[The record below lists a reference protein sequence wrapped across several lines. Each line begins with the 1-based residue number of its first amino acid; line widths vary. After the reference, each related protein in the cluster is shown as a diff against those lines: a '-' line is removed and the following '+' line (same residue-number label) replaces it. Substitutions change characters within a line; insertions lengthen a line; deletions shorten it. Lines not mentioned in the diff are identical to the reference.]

1 MDKIIQTIC
10 AVLAGIAGFLWG
22 GMDGL
27 LYALVSFMILD
38 YITGC
43 LVAIVKKELS
53 SKIGFK
59 GIAKK
64 VLIMALVAVGHILD
78 THILGGGAF
87 CRSAVIGFYIA
98 NEGISILENAGELG
112 IPLPKK
118 LIAVLK
124 QMSNYHFTCIAEK
137 SFYVLNSSGT
147 WVSSSE
153 DSTST
158 LSTTSLNR
166 PVSLTSNKPVTL
178 SNKPVTLSPDVSES
192 NTSDSEGIADDV
204 KESGGTGEIMEETP
218 ETETLESNEV
228 TEDAEPLRNTES
240 E

>member
-10 AVLAGIAGFLWG
+10 AVIAGIAGFLWG

-27 LYALVSFMILD
+27 LYALISFMILD

-78 THILGGGAF
+78 THILGGAF

-124 QMSNYHFTCIAEK
+124 QLK
-137 SFYVLNSSGT
+137 SKDDEE
-147 WVSSSE
+147 SE
-153 DSTST
+153 DD
-158 LSTTSLNR
+158 
-166 PVSLTSNKPVTL
+166 KH
-178 SNKPVTLSPDVSES
+178 D
-192 NTSDSEGIADDV
+192 SDS
-204 KESGGTGEIMEETP
+204 
-218 ETETLESNEV
+218 
-228 TEDAEPLRNTES
+228 
-240 E
+240 

>member
-1 MDKIIQTIC
+1 MGKLVQIISAFT
-10 AVLAGIAGFLWG
+10 AGLCSFMWG

-27 LYALVSFMILD
+27 LYALVSFMVLD

-43 LVAIVKKELS
+43 LAAVVKKELS

-64 VLIMALVAVGHILD
+64 VLVMALVAVGHILD

-124 QMSNYHFTCIAEK
+124 QLK
-137 SFYVLNSSGT
+137 SKDDEE
-147 WVSSSE
+147 SE
-153 DSTST
+153 DKK
-158 LSTTSLNR
+158 N
-166 PVSLTSNKPVTL
+166 
-178 SNKPVTLSPDVSES
+178 D
-192 NTSDSEGIADDV
+192 SDS
-204 KESGGTGEIMEETP
+204 
-218 ETETLESNEV
+218 
-228 TEDAEPLRNTES
+228 
-240 E
+240 